1 MADKKVKGTISKT
14 EQEDLLKKIEGP
26 FKGGI
31 QPTASQTKMLRDL
44 KKHLDKTN
52 ALSERYSVAEQKM
65 IEDKLA
71 EPVKKADGGMV
82 LKQAT
87 DDRNGTPNKSVCR
100 GGGAAIKGIKFSG
113 VK

>member
-1 MADKKVKGTISKT
+1 MADKK
-14 EQEDLLKKIEGP
+14 LEGP

-31 QPTASQTKMLRDL
+31 QPTASQAKMLKEL
-44 KKHLDKTN
+44 NEQLEQAKALDSK
-52 ALSERYSVAEQKM
+52 YSVAEQKM
-65 IEDKLA
+65 IVEKLKDTAGRAA
-71 EPVKKADGGMV
+71 EPAKKDDTGRVKKADGGMV

>member
-1 MADKKVKGTISKT
+1 MADKKDNEGKKVNVFVKKT
-14 EQEDLLKKIEGP
+14 GQYLGLDDTEELEKILERAEGSIRRADDINIDAA
-26 FKGGI
+26 GRV
-31 QPTASQTKMLRDL
+31 T
-44 KKHLDKTN
+44 
-52 ALSERYSVAEQKM
+52 
-65 IEDKLA
+65 
-71 EPVKKADGGMV
+71 KKADGGMV